1 MDSSW
6 IFCMEFSLYGCAE
19 RQSIN
24 FKTCQIL
31 PYNSPSEMFELE
43 KALSKSR
50 NTSPGPDR
58 ISYRM
63 LRHLST
69 FSLSHILR
77 LFNRVWTEGIFPMQW
92 QEALVVPILKPGK
105 EPKDSSNY
113 RPIALTSCF
122 SKTLE
127 RMVNARLVQQLE
139 VNNLLSL
146 HQSGFRK
153 GRSTLDNILQLES
166 EIRNA
171 FVRRNHLVSIFKDIE
186 KAYDQTWR
194 FGILRA
200 LFEFGFR
207 GQLLLFIKNVL
218 SHRVFKIR
226 IGSMLSDPFV
236 QLEGVPQGSFLSA
249 TLFTIHFPEF
259 F

>member
-1 MDSSW
+1 
-6 IFCMEFSLYGCAE
+6 
-19 RQSIN
+19 
-24 FKTCQIL
+24 
-31 PYNSPSEMFELE
+31 MFELE

-50 NTSPGPDR
+50 NTSPGSDR
-58 ISYRM
+58 ISYHM

-69 FSLSHILR
+69 SSLSHILR

-105 EPKDSSNY
+105 EPKDPSNY

-127 RMVNARLVQQLE
+127 RMVNTRLVHQLE
-139 VNNLLSL
+139 VNNLLPL

-171 FVRRNHLVSIFKDIE
+171 FVRRNHLVSIFVDIE
-186 KAYDQTWR
+186 KAYDQTWL
-194 FGILRA
+194 FGIHRT

-207 GQLLLFIKNVL
+207 GQLSLFIKNFL
-218 SHRVFKIR
+218 SHRVFKVR
-226 IGSMLSDPFV
+226 IGSTLSDPFV
-236 QLEGVPQGSFLSA
+236 QLEGVPQGSVLSV
-249 TLFTIHFPEF
+249 TLFYHPFFPNSFKPSIIGSRHTIC
-259 F
+259 